1 MSVRVYPAVVVSVH
15 DGDTA
20 TVSVDQGWDNSR
32 LCAIRLYGM
41 NAIELNQPGGP
52 EARDHLMAMLPVGL
66 AVTLISHGWDK
77 YGDRTDGQIILP
89 NGVDTGI
96 QMTADGYAAA
106 WTGKGPRPVPPWPI
120 PAPASKE
127 GN

>member
-41 NAIELNQPGGP
+41 NAIELIQPGGP

-77 YGDRTDGQIILP
+77 YGDRTDGQILLP

-96 QMTADGYAAA
+96 QMVADGYAAA

-120 PAPASKE
+120 PVPSMV
-127 GN
+127 GD

>member
-15 DGDTA
+15 DGD
-20 TVSVDQGWDNSR
+20 SVDVNVSMGWDTYR
-32 LCAIRLYGM
+32 LSPIRLWGM
-41 NAIELNQPGGP
+41 NAIELAQPGGV

-66 AVTLISHGWDK
+66 AVTLVSHGYDK
-77 YGDRTDGQIILP
+77 YGNRTDAQILLP

-96 QMTADGYAAA
+96 QMIADGYAAA

-120 PAPASKE
+120 PVPASKE
-127 GN
+127 SE